1 MLDTKIRSRDAVGA
15 HSDVGTV
22 VLVDDSPSILKML
35 ERALDGTAKLAA
47 CTNGADAVTRVRE
60 GGVDVVVSD
69 ITMPKMTGLDLLRAI
84 REYDPDLPVVLLT
97 GRPTVESAAEAIEH
111 GVFRYLTKPFQP
123 DALRGTVRQAS
134 QLYRLA
140 RIKREALG
148 LAGVVGP
155 SDRVGL
161 EVSFQHAL
169 ASLSLAFQPILS
181 AADRSVV
188 AHEAL
193 MRSADPRFPRP
204 HDVLNAAE
212 RLGAVFEVGRLVRN
226 WASELFRNEPRSRLL
241 FLNLHPRDLLD
252 PELTASDSPLAPI
265 AHRVILEVT
274 ERAPLERIGDVRARV
289 GVLRSRGYRIA
300 IDDLGSGFAGL
311 TSFAVLEPDIV
322 KVDMALTRDVD
333 QSPIKQKIIRA
344 MTTLCHEMGM
354 HVVAEGVET
363 AAERNTLVELGC
375 DLLQGY
381 LFARPGPPFPAACW

>member
-1 MLDTKIRSRDAVGA
+1 MLDTKVWTREVAGTGA
-15 HSDVGTV
+15 DVGTV
-22 VLVDDSPSILKML
+22 VLVDDSPSVLKML
-35 ERALDGTAKLAA
+35 ERALDGTARLFP
-47 CTNGADAVTRVRE
+47 CGNGSDAVARVRS

-69 ITMPKMTGLDLLRAI
+69 ITMPGMTGLDLLRAI
-84 REYDPDLPVVLLT
+84 REYDSDLPVVLLT

-140 RIKREALG
+140 RVKREALG

-161 EVSFQHAL
+161 EVTFQQAL
-169 ASLSLAFQPILS
+169 AALSLAFQPIVS
-181 AADRSVV
+181 VTDRSVV

-193 MRSADPRFPRP
+193 MRSATAALPGPL
-204 HDVLNAAE
+204 DVIGAAE
-212 RLGAVFEVGRLVRN
+212 RLGALFDVGRLVRG
-226 WASELFRNEPRSRLL
+226 WASDLFRSEARSRLL

-252 PELTASDSPLAPI
+252 PELTAPHSALAPI
-265 AHRVILEVT
+265 ADRVVLEIT
-274 ERAPLERIGDVRARV
+274 ERAPLERIADVRARV
-289 GVLRSRGYRIA
+289 AVLRSRGYRIA
-300 IDDLGSGFAGL
+300 IDDLGAGFAGL

-322 KVDMALTRDVD
+322 KVDMSLTRDVD
-333 QSPIKQKIIRA
+333 RSPIKQKIIRA

-354 HVVAEGVET
+354 HIVAEGVET
-363 AAERNTLVELGC
+363 VAERDTLVELGC

-381 LFARPGPPFPAACW
+381 LFARPGPPFPSASW

>member
-1 MLDTKIRSRDAVGA
+1 MLDTDTRILVRESERAE
-15 HSDVGTV
+15 VGTV
-22 VLVDDSPSILKML
+22 VLVDDSPTVLKML

-47 CTNGADAVTRVRE
+47 CTNGKDAVARVRS
-60 GGVDVVVSD
+60 GGVDVVVTD
-69 ITMPKMTGLDLLRAI
+69 ITMPGMTGLDLLRAI

-161 EVSFQHAL
+161 EVTFQHAL
-169 ASLSLAFQPILS
+169 AALSVVFQPIVS
-181 AADRSVV
+181 VAERSVV

-193 MRSADPRFPRP
+193 MRSAEPALPGP
-204 HDVLNAAE
+204 LDVIGAAE
-212 RLGAVFEVGRLVRN
+212 RLGALFDVGRLVRS
-226 WASELFRNEPRSRLL
+226 WAAHLFQGEPRSRLL

-252 PELTASDSPLAPI
+252 PELTAPHSPLAPI
-265 AHRVILEVT
+265 ADRVVLEIT
-274 ERAPLERIGDVRARV
+274 ERAPLERMADVRARV
-289 GVLRSRGYRIA
+289 GILRSRGYRIA
-300 IDDLGSGFAGL
+300 IDDLGAGFAGL

-322 KVDMALTRDVD
+322 KVDMSLTRDVD

-344 MTTLCHEMGM
+344 MTALCHEMGM
-354 HVVAEGVET
+354 HIVAEGVET
-363 AAERNTLVELGC
+363 VAERDTLIELGC

-381 LFARPGPPFPAACW
+381 LFARPGPPFPSVTW

>member
-1 MLDTKIRSRDAVGA
+1 
-15 HSDVGTV
+15 VGTV
-22 VLVDDSPSILKML
+22 VLVDDSPSMLKML
-35 ERALDGTAKLAA
+35 ERALDGTAKLAP
-47 CTNGADAVTRVRE
+47 CSNGTDAVARVRA

-69 ITMPKMTGLDLLRAI
+69 ITMPGMTGLDLLRAI

-123 DALRGTVRQAS
+123 EMLRGTVRQAS

-161 EVSFQHAL
+161 EVTFEHAL
-169 ASLSLAFQPILS
+169 ASLSLEFQPIVS
-181 AADRSVV
+181 VTERAVV
-188 AHEAL
+188 AYEAL
-193 MRSADPRFPRP
+193 MRSAEPALPGP
-204 HDVLNAAE
+204 LDVIAAAE
-212 RLGAVFEVGRLVRN
+212 RLGAVFEVGRSVRQ
-226 WASELFRNEPRSRLL
+226 WAGNLFRAEPRSRLL

-252 PELTASDSPLAPI
+252 PELTAPNSPLAPL
-265 AHRVILEVT
+265 ADRVVLEIT
-274 ERAPLERIGDVRARV
+274 ERSSLERISDIRDRV
-289 GVLRSRGYRIA
+289 AILRSRGYRIA
-300 IDDLGSGFAGL
+300 IDDLGAGFAGL

-322 KVDMALTRDVD
+322 KVDMSLTRNVD

-344 MTTLCHEMGM
+344 MTALCHEMGM
-354 HVVAEGVET
+354 HIVAEGVET
-363 AAERNTLVELGC
+363 PAERDMLIELGC

-381 LFARPGPPFPAACW
+381 LFARPGPPFPEAIW

>member
-1 MLDTKIRSRDAVGA
+1 
-15 HSDVGTV
+15 
-22 VLVDDSPSILKML
+22 
-35 ERALDGTAKLAA
+35 
-47 CTNGADAVTRVRE
+47 
-60 GGVDVVVSD
+60 
-69 ITMPKMTGLDLLRAI
+69 LLRAI

-97 GRPTVESAAEAIEH
+97 GHPTVESAAEAIEH

-161 EVSFQHAL
+161 EVTFRHAL

-181 AADRSVV
+181 VTDHSVV

-193 MRSADPRFPRP
+193 IRSAEPALPGP
-204 HDVLNAAE
+204 LDVIGAAV
-212 RLGAVFEVGRLVRN
+212 RLGALFDVGRLVRA
-226 WASELFRNEPRSRLL
+226 WASNLFRKEPPSRLL

-252 PELTASDSPLAPI
+252 PELVDPNSVLAPI
-265 AHRVILEVT
+265 AHRVVLEVT
-274 ERAPLERIGDVRARV
+274 ERTSLERMSDVRSRV
-289 GVLRSRGYRIA
+289 AVLRSRGYRIA
-300 IDDLGSGFAGL
+300 IDNLGVGFAGL
-311 TSFAVLEPDIV
+311 TSFAVLEPDLV
-322 KVDMALTRDVD
+322 KVDISLTRDVD
-333 QSPIKQKIIRA
+333 QSPIKQRIIRA

-354 HVVAEGVET
+354 HIVAEGVET
-363 AAERNTLVELGC
+363 RAERDTLVELGC

-381 LFARPGPPFPAACW
+381 LFAHPGPPFPEASW